1 MSASTIAR
9 LIGIAVLIFIA
20 VIIISSSS
28 YVVEPGSRGVEVTL
42 GQVSPIFKPQ
52 GFGFKKPFIT
62 TIVPV
67 MIKQQTRGIK
77 ASCYSSDLQQVDM
90 DLQVLYRVPE
100 SSVVQIYQG
109 YAGDP
114 FDSLIEPRVQEA
126 MKEVTALDTAEQ
138 IVKNREI
145 IKDKALASARIKVGS
160 MLVIDDVVIQ
170 NIDLSRQLED
180 AIEAKMVQEQ
190 EADKAKFTQQKAQI
204 EADTTVITA
213 KGQAGGNESSRR
225 GAQGQSQFHP
235 IADRGK
241 MGRQNAAGGRQ
252 RRERRQYAPAD
263 ERPSTTTACTV
274 TISHEP
280 ALGVFSDHNRDGYG
294 HYCAG
299 HHLSGGRRM
308 DKNLLG

>member
-1 MSASTIAR
+1 MRASTIAK
-9 LIGIAVLIFIA
+9 LVGGAIIIFII
-20 VIIISSSS
+20 VIALSSGT

-42 GQVSPIFKPQ
+42 GQVSPVFKPQ

-67 MIKQQTRGIK
+67 MIKQQTREVQ
-77 ASCYSSDLQQVDM
+77 AACYSSDLQQVNM

-126 MKEVTALDTAEQ
+126 MKEVTALDTAEE

-145 IKDKALASARIKVGS
+145 IKDKALASAREKVGS
-160 MLVIDDVVIQ
+160 LLVIDDVVIQ
-170 NIDLSRQLED
+170 NIELTKQLED

-204 EADTTVITA
+204 EADTAVITA
-213 KGQAGGNESSRR
+213 KGEAEAMRVRGEALKENPNFIQLQIVEKWDGKTPLVVGGGAGGANMLLPIGDLQSLQRS
-225 GAQGQSQFHP
+225 QSQ
-235 IADRGK
+235 
-241 MGRQNAAGGRQ
+241 
-252 RRERRQYAPAD
+252 
-263 ERPSTTTACTV
+263 
-274 TISHEP
+274 
-280 ALGVFSDHNRDGYG
+280 
-294 HYCAG
+294 
-299 HHLSGGRRM
+299 
-308 DKNLLG
+308 

>member
-1 MSASTIAR
+1 MRPQNTAK
-9 LIGIAVLIFIA
+9 LIGIAILIFIV
-20 VIIISSSS
+20 VIVAATSS

-42 GQVSPIFKPQ
+42 GQVSPVFKPQ

-67 MIKQQTRGIK
+67 MIKQQTREAK

-126 MKEVTALDTAEQ
+126 MKEVTAQQSAEQ
-138 IVKNREI
+138 IVKNREQ
-145 IKDKALASARIKVGS
+145 IKNEALATARQKVGS
-160 MLVIDDVVIQ
+160 LLVIEDLVIE
-170 NIDLSRQLED
+170 NIDLTKQLED

-204 EADTTVITA
+204 EAYTLVITA
-213 KGQAGGNESSRR
+213 QGDAKAIKVRGDALKENPTYIQLQIVEKWDGKTPLVVGN
-225 GAQGQSQFHP
+225 GASGANMLLPMNDLQQER
-235 IADRGK
+235 A
-241 MGRQNAAGGRQ
+241 RQQ
-252 RRERRQYAPAD
+252 Q
-263 ERPSTTTACTV
+263 
-274 TISHEP
+274 
-280 ALGVFSDHNRDGYG
+280 
-294 HYCAG
+294 
-299 HHLSGGRRM
+299 
-308 DKNLLG
+308 